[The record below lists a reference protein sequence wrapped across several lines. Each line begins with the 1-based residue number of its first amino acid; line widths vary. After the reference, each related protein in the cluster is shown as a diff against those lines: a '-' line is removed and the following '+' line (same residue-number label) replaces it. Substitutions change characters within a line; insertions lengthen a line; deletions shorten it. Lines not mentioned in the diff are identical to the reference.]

1 MNKLV
6 AEFIGTFALVFA
18 GAGAIIINGVS
29 DGAVTH
35 VGIALTFGLV
45 VMVMVM
51 AIGDVSGAHI
61 NPAVTIAF
69 WASRR
74 FPAKSVGPYVAAQVA
89 GAFAASIMHRLMF
102 PEDRTLGATTPN
114 GSDIQSFVLE
124 FFLTA
129 ILMFVILMVTTG
141 SKEKGLMAGIAI
153 GGAIGLD
160 AMFGGPISGAS
171 MNPARSLAPA
181 VISGRFGSLWLY
193 LAAPVSGALAAIPC
207 WRLAHQSKK

>member
-1 MNKLV
+1 MNKLI

-18 GAGAIIINGVS
+18 GAGAIIIDGVS

-69 WASRR
+69 WASGR

-89 GAFAASIMHRLMF
+89 GAFAASMVHRLMF
-102 PEDRTLGATTPN
+102 PDDRKLGATIPD
-114 GSDIQSFVLE
+114 GSDLQSFVLE
-124 FFLTA
+124 FFMQGEGARRGHRNRRRDRRRCDVRRTDL
-129 ILMFVILMVTTG
+129 G
-141 SKEKGLMAGIAI
+141 SFDESGSLLGTRGDLRPPRLDLGLSGRAG
-153 GGAIGLD
+153 
-160 AMFGGPISGAS
+160 FGR
-171 MNPARSLAPA
+171 ARSDSLLAPHPA
-181 VISGRFGSLWLY
+181 NQEIDSAHPEFGW
-193 LAAPVSGALAAIPC
+193 AGE
-207 WRLAHQSKK
+207 